1 MIRPVRKRP
10 RVRGRLGRLLLI
22 VVALVTAVGAAN
34 VSGAGLGIAGP
45 AGAQDQPAQEKV
57 ALAIESRVDDVST
70 DELSLITMSTLTD
83 PRGWAQAGF
92 TFDAD
97 PDSANRLVLAE
108 PDVVDELCAPIETG
122 GTLSCQNGSV
132 VVLNA
137 DGWRTAPEGW
147 PDVETYR
154 QFLVNHGVGH
164 LLSQFH
170 PSNRCPVPGEPE
182 ALMAPQANGLE
193 GCTAN
198 PWPLNWEVLL
208 AAQRPVVLAPTP
220 DVKPDVPSVNPGGGV
235 VAAAEPEAPTTTTPP
250 STIGPDTADSD
261 QADASA
267 ADVAETRSKRADS
280 NNDSSSGAPL
290 LALGIIAALVLV
302 GAALAVVWSRRR
314 SKRAEVIDDDDADAV
329 DLDDDVFPDVFGD
342 DLTAVAP
349 ADDWNFDES
358 PLAEVEGGFDSAP
371 FEVRPGVQRE
381 SGSGAE
387 LRPAERWH
395 VRLSGRARREGSLL
409 WLAPQRWEPG
419 DVESFQQA
427 ILGAGEALP
436 GGASGDVDAQ
446 RVGAALGA
454 FLRRH
459 PHLVPEDHEGLGLVM
474 LGDDQ
479 VVAAVLGAT
488 ELVELRSGLAKPV
501 RRQGILHLR
510 HTAESP
516 LEVELSVTP
525 PARPRAR
532 IVVERRENPSST

>member
-290 LALGIIAALVLV
+290 LALGITVLVFALVFRRGLTDFV
-302 GAALAVVWSRRR
+302 AQLRGAARAKPSSALRPRPPGARSCWS
-314 SKRAEVIDDDDADAV
+314 
-329 DLDDDVFPDVFGD
+329 
-342 DLTAVAP
+342 AVA
-349 ADDWNFDES
+349 A
-358 PLAEVEGGFDSAP
+358 SAAA
-371 FEVRPGVQRE
+371 RASTCWRSTRWAG
-381 SGSGAE
+381 
-387 LRPAERWH
+387 RPA
-395 VRLSGRARREGSLL
+395 S
-409 WLAPQRWEPG
+409 
-419 DVESFQQA
+419 
-427 ILGAGEALP
+427 
-436 GGASGDVDAQ
+436 
-446 RVGAALGA
+446 
-454 FLRRH
+454 
-459 PHLVPEDHEGLGLVM
+459 VPPTTGC
-474 LGDDQ
+474 
-479 VVAAVLGAT
+479 
-488 ELVELRSGLAKPV
+488 
-501 RRQGILHLR
+501 
-510 HTAESP
+510 
-516 LEVELSVTP
+516 
-525 PARPRAR
+525 
-532 IVVERRENPSST
+532 

>member
-1 MIRPVRKRP
+1 MA
-10 RVRGRLGRLLLI
+10 RGTLGRLLSI

-34 VSGAGLGIAGP
+34 VLGIAGP
-45 AGAQDQPAQEKV
+45 AGAQNQPSQETV

-70 DELSLITMSTLTD
+70 DELSVITMSTLND
-83 PRGWAQAGF
+83 PRGWGQAGF
-92 TFDAD
+92 TFDVD

-122 GTLSCQNGSV
+122 GTLSCQNGPV
-132 VVLNA
+132 VVLNV

-164 LLSQFH
+164 LISQFH

-208 AAQRPVVLAPTP
+208 AVQRPVVLAPMP
-220 DVKPDVPSVNPGGGV
+220 DVKPDAPSVNPGGGV
-235 VAAAEPEAPTTTTPP
+235 VAAAEPAAPTTTTPP
-250 STIGPDTADSD
+250 LTTEPDTTTPDE
-261 QADASA
+261 ADAGA
-267 ADVAETRSKRADS
+267 ADVAETRSTQAGPTE
-280 NNDSSSGAPL
+280 DSSSGAPL
-290 LALGIIAALVLV
+290 LALGIVAALVLIGV
-302 GAALAVVWSRRR
+302 ALAVFWLRRR
-314 SKRAEVIDDDDADAV
+314 SKRAKVFDADDAAAV
-329 DLDDDVFPDVFGD
+329 DLNDDVPDVFGD
-342 DLTAVAP
+342 LTAVDP
-349 ADDWNFDES
+349 ADGWNFAEV
-358 PLAEVEGGFDSAP
+358 PLAEVEGGFDPAP
-371 FEVRPGVQRE
+371 VGVRPGWRPE
-381 SGSGAE
+381 SGNGAE
-387 LRPAERWH
+387 LRPADRWH

-419 DVESFQQA
+419 DVESFQHA
-427 ILGAGEALP
+427 IGGGVAGDGEALP
-436 GGASGDVDAQ
+436 HGAPADVDAS
-446 RVGAALGA
+446 RVGAALGE

-459 PHLVPEDHEGLGLVM
+459 PHLAPEDHEGLGLVM
-474 LGDDQ
+474 LDGDQ
-479 VVAAVLGAT
+479 VVAAVLGAA

-510 HTAESP
+510 HSAESP

-532 IVVERRENPSST
+532 IVVERSESA

>member
-122 GTLSCQNGSV
+122 GTLSCQNGPV

-208 AAQRPVVLAPTP
+208 AVQRPVVLAPMP

-358 PLAEVEGGFDSAP
+358 PL
-371 FEVRPGVQRE
+371 
-381 SGSGAE
+381 GA
-387 LRPAERWH
+387 W
-395 VRLSGRARREGSLL
+395 VS
-409 WLAPQRWEPG
+409 
-419 DVESFQQA
+419 
-427 ILGAGEALP
+427 
-436 GGASGDVDAQ
+436 
-446 RVGAALGA
+446 
-454 FLRRH
+454 
-459 PHLVPEDHEGLGLVM
+459 
-474 LGDDQ
+474 
-479 VVAAVLGAT
+479 
-488 ELVELRSGLAKPV
+488 
-501 RRQGILHLR
+501 
-510 HTAESP
+510 
-516 LEVELSVTP
+516 
-525 PARPRAR
+525 
-532 IVVERRENPSST
+532 NP